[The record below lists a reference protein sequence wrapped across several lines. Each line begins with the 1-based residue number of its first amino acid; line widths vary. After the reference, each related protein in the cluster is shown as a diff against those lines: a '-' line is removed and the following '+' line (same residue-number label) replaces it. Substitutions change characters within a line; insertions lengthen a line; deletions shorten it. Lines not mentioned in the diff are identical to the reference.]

1 MPDTIVTTSNSATL
15 TITLNRPEKLNVFSL
30 EMLDQLEQILLSAR
44 ESSELRVLIIRG
56 AGGRAFSAGADI
68 TAFAKQ
74 DAQSIRDSWIPR
86 GHRVFRLIEDL
97 PQVTVAAIEGV
108 AFGGGLELALA
119 CDIRVARSDS
129 QFALP
134 ELALGTTPGWGGT
147 GRLVEVVGVARAR
160 HMILTATRIDAET
173 ALAWG
178 LVTEV
183 YPEEGVEEGLTT
195 LVDSVLA
202 TSASASRLAKRIIQP
217 PSSSQRTEALET
229 LAGSLTATTS
239 DLAEGI
245 AAFTEKRPPQFGQ

>member
-1 MPDTIVTTSNSATL
+1 MADTIVTTSNGATL

-30 EMLDQLEQILLSAR
+30 EMLDQLEKILRSVR
-44 ESSELRVLIIRG
+44 ESSDLRVVIIRG

-68 TAFAKQ
+68 AAFEKQ
-74 DAQSIRDSWIPR
+74 DSESIRHSWIPR
-86 GHRVFRLIEDL
+86 GHHVFGLVEDL
-97 PQVTVAAIEGV
+97 PQVTVAAIGGV

-119 CDIRVARSDS
+119 CDIRVARSGS

-134 ELALGTTPGWGGT
+134 ELVLGTTPGWGGT
-147 GRLVEVVGVARAR
+147 GRLVDVVGVARAK

-183 YPEEGVEEGLTT
+183 YGEDGVEEGLHT
-195 LVDSVLA
+195 LA
-202 TSASASRLAKRIIQP
+202 TSLMATAPIASRLAKRIIKP
-217 PSSSQRTEALET
+217 PSASHPTEALEA

-239 DLAEGI
+239 DLIEGI
-245 AAFTEKRPPQFGQ
+245 AAFTEKRPPRFGQ

>member
-183 YPEEGVEEGLTT
+183 YPEEGVEEGLTI

>member
-183 YPEEGVEEGLTT
+183 YREEGVEEGLTT

-217 PSSSQRTEALET
+217 PSSSQKTEALET